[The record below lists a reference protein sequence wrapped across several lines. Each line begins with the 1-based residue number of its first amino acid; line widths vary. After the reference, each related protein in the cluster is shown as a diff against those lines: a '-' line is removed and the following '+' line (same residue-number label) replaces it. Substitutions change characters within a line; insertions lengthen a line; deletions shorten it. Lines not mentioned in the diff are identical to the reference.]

1 MKHLSLKTAIL
12 LAATALAPMGASAND
27 PLVPSGQPSLLSE
40 EKPADAATAAPAAGP
55 DEVDLAAL
63 YYYADQ
69 KQEDRVQAEIARLQ
83 LKYPGFQVP
92 KNLYLPLAQ
101 RSVNEQSLWD
111 LYDKNDFAGIDAEIG
126 RLQAAHAGW
135 VPSEDFSSKLERRK
149 QRVTMTTATTAK
161 DWTGV
166 IAAGEGLD
174 AATEPDID
182 LLWMLIDAYHAT
194 GMKEPLAEVC
204 KGILFRQGDRRFSDD
219 LLATTLQKA
228 AADFSGEEIRAVINA
243 LWPQPGAV
251 AALKPIQDDLLRREV
266 ATFTADDTK
275 TQPLS
280 DADIGRFNALAA
292 TAQGGADFAVLGW
305 YNLKLGQLPA
315 AETAFSAAMERE
327 PTLDSAK
334 GLYLSLSRQKRDAD
348 AYRFAVDHLD
358 VLADD
363 STFLMNALS
372 PRFSKPELG
381 ALDAGTVAA
390 YSTAISETQA
400 ADHAEIL
407 GWYAYNSRQFEAAEA
422 WFAKAWSWQEKP
434 ERLKG
439 LALSYLREGKK
450 KQFAALRDEQ
460 GDRFPELF
468 KEIGKAAPP
477 RGDRGVTV
485 AKPSASTGDAG
496 YIASL
501 KVKRYDDCL
510 RDLQRLDD
518 RGGLSADAQ
527 LIRGWCLMGLARPS
541 EAKSAFSAAL
551 QGGKASVRQDAAYG
565 AALAALRSGLTG
577 EAEAVI
583 GAYPVGAAR
592 DREIR
597 GEIYWQRARAAFDDK
612 KFDQALEALNAR
624 LQLMPES
631 SDMSVLRAWAHQRLG
646 HKAEAHAIFQR
657 LSMHLSDP
665 NIMNG
670 LNTTGATR

>member
-1 MKHLSLKTAIL
+1 MKLLSLKTAL
-12 LAATALAPMGASAND
+12 LLTATALAPVAAHAND
-27 PLVPSGQPSLLSE
+27 PVLSAAQPSLLAS
-40 EKPADAATAAPAAGP
+40 EKPAEASPVAVAGP
-55 DEVDLAAL
+55 DEVELAAL

-83 LKYPGFQVP
+83 LKFPGFQAP

-111 LYDKNDFAGIDAEIG
+111 LYDKNDFAGIEAEIG

-149 QRVTMTTATTAK
+149 QRVAMTAATTAK

-174 AATEPDID
+174 ATTEPEID

-204 KGILFRQGDRRFSDD
+204 KGILFRQGDQRFADD

-228 AADFSGEEIRAVINA
+228 SADFSGEEIRAVIKN

-251 AALKPIQDDLLRREV
+251 AALKPIEDDLLRREV
-266 ATFTADDTK
+266 ATFTADETK
-275 TQPLS
+275 TQPLA
-280 DADIGRFNALAA
+280 DADISRFGALAA
-292 TAQGGADFAVLGW
+292 AGQGGADFAVLGW
-305 YNLKLGQLPA
+305 YGLKLGQLPA
-315 AETAFSAAMERE
+315 AEKAFSAAMERE

-334 GLYLSLSRQKRDAD
+334 GLYLSLSRQKRDED
-348 AYRFAVDHLD
+348 AYGFAVGHLD
-358 VLADD
+358 VLSGD
-363 STFLMNALS
+363 SLFLMNALS

-390 YSTAISETQA
+390 YSAAISETQA

-468 KEIGKAAPP
+468 REIGKAAPP
-477 RGDRGVTV
+477 RGEKGVTV
-485 AKPSASTGDAG
+485 AKPAASGDTG

-501 KVKRYDDCL
+501 KAKRYDDCL
-510 RDLQRLDD
+510 RDLQR
-518 RGGLSADAQ
+518 RENSGGLSADAQ
-527 LIRGWCLMGLARPS
+527 LIRGWCLMGLSRPS
-541 EAKSAFSAAL
+541 EAKSAFNVAL

-565 AALAALRSGLTG
+565 SALASLSAGLTG

-583 GAYPVGAAR
+583 SAYPVSASR
-592 DREIR
+592 DRELR
-597 GEIYWQRARAAFDDK
+597 GEIYWQRARAAFDSK
-612 KFDQALEALNAR
+612 NFEQTLEALNAR

-670 LNTTGATR
+670 LNMTGATR